1 MGTQSTWGLV
11 FKSSIKSQSNSPI
24 QLSRIMQV
32 FLVALLVVAASAH
45 PTLLKHKLNNAPV
58 LNLNHKNVHLTQQ
71 VPVLDTVDVVAPQVY
86 TTLNKQIVPQMY
98 TTINKE
104 VVPQMYTT
112 LNKQVVP
119 QMYTTLNKQVV
130 PQVYTTTLN
139 NQVVPQTYTTLNS
152 QVIPQTYTSLNNQG
166 IPQVQVVPQVYSQVQ
181 PIVTPI
187 VQTPVFKTI
196 HTQAELT
203 EGYVAA
209 NHGAVHT
216 APMPEGPSNDGFFAS
231 HHINLPIVKA

>member
-24 QLSRIMQV
+24 KHSGIMQV
-32 FLVALLVVAASAH
+32 FIVALLVVAASAH

-58 LNLNHKNVHLTQQ
+58 LNLNHKNVHPTQQ

-86 TTLNKQIVPQMY
+86 TTLNKQ
-98 TTINKE
+98 
-104 VVPQMYTT
+104 
-112 LNKQVVP
+112 
-119 QMYTTLNKQVV
+119 VV
-130 PQVYTTTLN
+130 PQVYTTLN
-139 NQVVPQTYTTLNS
+139 SQVVPQTYTTLNN
-152 QVIPQTYTSLNNQG
+152 QVIPQTYTTLNNQV

-196 HTQAELT
+196 QTQAELT

-231 HHINLPIVKA
+231 HHINLPNVKA

>member
-1 MGTQSTWGLV
+1 MGLV
-11 FKSSIKSQSNSPI
+11 FKSRIKSES
-24 QLSRIMQV
+24 QLSVKLLTTMQV
-32 FLVALLVVAASAH
+32 FIVALLVVAASAH
-45 PTLLKHKLNNAPV
+45 TTLLKHKLNNAPV

-86 TTLNKQIVPQMY
+86 TTLNKQVVPQVNTIVNKHVVPQMY

-112 LNKQVVP
+112 LN
-119 QMYTTLNKQVV
+119 
-130 PQVYTTTLN
+130 
-139 NQVVPQTYTTLNS
+139 NQV
-152 QVIPQTYTSLNNQG
+152 

-196 HTQAELT
+196 QTQAELT

-231 HHINLPIVKA
+231 HHINLPNVKA

>member
-11 FKSSIKSQSNSPI
+11 FKSSIKSQSNSRI
-24 QLSRIMQV
+24 KHSRIMQV

-71 VPVLDTVDVVAPQVY
+71 VPVLDTVDVVAPQIY
-86 TTLNKQIVPQMY
+86 TTLNK
-98 TTINKE
+98 
-104 VVPQMYTT
+104 
-112 LNKQVVP
+112 
-119 QMYTTLNKQVV
+119 
-130 PQVYTTTLN
+130 
-139 NQVVPQTYTTLNS
+139 QVVPQTYTTLNS
-152 QVIPQTYTSLNNQG
+152 QVIPQTYTTLNSQFIPQTYTTLNNQV
-166 IPQVQVVPQVYSQVQ
+166 IPQVQVVPQVYSQIQ

-196 HTQAELT
+196 QTQAELT

-231 HHINLPIVKA
+231 HHINLPNVKA

>member
-1 MGTQSTWGLV
+1 MGLV

-24 QLSRIMQV
+24 KHSRIMQV
-32 FLVALLVVAASAH
+32 FLVALLVFAASAH

-58 LNLNHKNVHLTQQ
+58 LNLNHKNVHLTHQ

-86 TTLNKQIVPQMY
+86 TTLNKQVVPQVN
-98 TTINKE
+98 TIVNKQI
-104 VVPQMYTT
+104 VPQMYTT
-112 LNKQVVP
+112 LNKEVVP

-139 NQVVPQTYTTLNS
+139 S
-152 QVIPQTYTSLNNQG
+152 QVIPQTYTTLNNQV

-181 PIVTPI
+181 PILTPI

-196 HTQAELT
+196 QTQAELT

-216 APMPEGPSNDGFFAS
+216 APMPEGPSNDGFFPS
-231 HHINLPIVKA
+231 HHINLPNVKA

>member
-24 QLSRIMQV
+24 KHSRIMQA

-86 TTLNKQIVPQMY
+86 TTLNKQVVPQMY

-119 QMYTTLNKQVV
+119 QV
-130 PQVYTTTLN
+130 
-139 NQVVPQTYTTLNS
+139 YTTLNS
-152 QVIPQTYTSLNNQG
+152 QVIPQTYTTLNNQVIPQTYTTLNNQV

-196 HTQAELT
+196 QTQAELT

-231 HHINLPIVKA
+231 HHINLPNVKA

>member
-1 MGTQSTWGLV
+1 MGLV

-24 QLSRIMQV
+24 KHSRIMQV

-86 TTLNKQIVPQMY
+86 TTLNKQVVPQVNTIVNKQVVPQMY

-119 QMYTTLNKQVV
+119 QV
-130 PQVYTTTLN
+130 
-139 NQVVPQTYTTLNS
+139 YTTLNS
-152 QVIPQTYTSLNNQG
+152 QVIPQTYTTLNNQV

-196 HTQAELT
+196 QTQAELT

-231 HHINLPIVKA
+231 HHINLPNVKA

>member
-1 MGTQSTWGLV
+1 MGLV
-11 FKSSIKSQSNSPI
+11 FKSSIKSQSQSSVK
-24 QLSRIMQV
+24 LLTTMQV
-32 FLVALLVVAASAH
+32 FIVALLVVAASAH

-71 VPVLDTVDVVAPQVY
+71 VPVLDTVDVVAPQVN
-86 TTLNKQIVPQMY
+86 TTV
-98 TTINKE
+98 
-104 VVPQMYTT
+104 
-112 LNKQVVP
+112 NKQVVP

-130 PQVYTTTLN
+130 PQVYTT
-139 NQVVPQTYTTLNS
+139 LNS
-152 QVIPQTYTSLNNQG
+152 QVIPQTYTTLINQVIPQTYTTLNNQV

-196 HTQAELT
+196 QTQAELT

-231 HHINLPIVKA
+231 HHINLPNVKA